1 MGFYLSM
8 LSVMVLWKEI
18 QIGKNCHNAEEIKI
32 PNPCVP
38 SIEFEETKHYKL
50 MWSSSSTL

>member
-1 MGFYLSM
+1 MGFYLSV
-8 LSVMVLWKEI
+8 LSVMVLRKEI

-32 PNPCVP
+32 PNRCVP

-50 MWSSSSTL
+50 M